1 MRSGQRGFTLLE
13 LIVSLSILGLLMVL
27 LFSGMRFGIRAS
39 ESGNDE
45 TNRVVQIR
53 LAQGT
58 LRRQLRQA
66 SPIHNR
72 SPDNKQQI
80 IFTGASD
87 ELSFVAPLAGAVTGL
102 YLITVRS
109 DEYRAG
115 NKLVMEYVPWTPGVE
130 NTAAQF
136 EKSSVVLLESVD
148 EARFAYLGT
157 AYPGQPAVWMD
168 RWESTTTLPRLVNI
182 EVDFDDGH
190 EDDWPTFMVAPKISV
205 SRAASR

>member
-39 ESGNDE
+39 DSGNDE

-72 SPDNKQQI
+72 NPDNTKQI

-87 ELSFVAPLAGAVTGL
+87 ELSYVAPLAGAVTGL

-109 DEYRAG
+109 DMTG
-115 NKLVMEYVPWTPGVE
+115 NKLVMEYVPWAPGVE
-130 NTAAQF
+130 NAAAQSDRS
-136 EKSSVVLLESVD
+136 EVVLLESVE

-157 AYPGQPAVWMD
+157 AYPGRPAVWMD
-168 RWESTTTLPRLVNI
+168 RWESTTTLPRLVHI

-190 EDDWPTFMVAPKISV
+190 EDDWPTFIVAPKISV
-205 SRAASR
+205 SHAAVR